1 MLRLILDDEE
11 LSLDP
16 VVLNAVCLLV
26 EHEHILRRAERG
38 SVVLRFDRRR
48 KGSPERVTMERHIL
62 TDSDSATTGVQRI
75 RAQRRRRTT

>member
-26 EHEHILRRAERG
+26 EYEHILRRTERG